1 MSNSTLVPTLI
12 VLGSVL
18 AGCAQA
24 PVAPSM
30 SQDAV
35 RNVPTNHGA
44 ASIRAVGDT
53 SSGMTSQEFVTQA
66 TEGSLAEIKIA
77 HLALSRSNNP
87 NVRQFAQRTID
98 AYINT
103 DVGLGAL
110 AQAANLKV
118 PDDTDLAQKRE
129 ITLLQAK
136 AGLSFDSSY
145 IEQMHRDHQKTIAL
159 FEAAAQSDLVDK
171 QFREFASKTLP
182 TLEQNH
188 EFVKRLAAAES
199 AEATR

>member
-44 ASIRAVGDT
+44 ASIRAGDT